1 MNKKELE
8 IIASALQNSK
18 DILEKEANLYEKK
31 TERPDAVKYIR
42 ENLIPEIDEAYKIV
56 QECETM
62 LVLSL
67 CNDNRTIQ

>member
-18 DILEKEANLYEKK
+18 DILEKEAKLYEAKM
-31 TERPDAVKYIR
+31 ERPDAVKYIR

-56 QECETM
+56 RIKFYSA
-62 LVLSL
+62 VAG
-67 CNDNRTIQ
+67 

>member
-1 MNKKELE
+1 MNKKDLE
-8 IIASALQNSK
+8 VIASALQNSK

-31 TERPDAVKYIR
+31 TERPNAVRYIR

-67 CNDNRTIQ
+67 

>member
-18 DILEKEANLYEKK
+18 DILEKEAKLYEAKM
-31 TERPDAVKYIR
+31 ERPDAVKYIR

-56 QECETM
+56 SINFYSA
-62 LVLSL
+62 LAG
-67 CNDNRTIQ
+67 

>member
-18 DILEKEANLYEKK
+18 DILEKEAKLYEAKM
-31 TERPDAVKYIR
+31 ERPDALKYIR

-56 QECETM
+56 RINFYSA
-62 LVLSL
+62 VAG
-67 CNDNRTIQ
+67 

>member
-18 DILEKEANLYEKK
+18 DIIEKEAKLYEAKM
-31 TERPDAVKYIR
+31 ERPDAVKYIR

-56 QECETM
+56 RIKFYSA
-62 LVLSL
+62 VAG
-67 CNDNRTIQ
+67 